1 MTMNCEHCQAEL
13 EDFLY
18 GELSPARASAV
29 KAHLAGCAD
38 CRRARQDL
46 GREAELFAGYH
57 ERTALEPT
65 PEMWEQIRTRIEAD
79 GPAPGRGATGWL
91 GRLSLLPLLQPA
103 VLRQLAFGALLVV
116 VSVAATVIYLRER
129 RPEPDRTEGI
139 AQTTPTPTPAP
150 GSTPAAPTATPIPPA
165 PPEVAAAKPKPRAP
179 KLSEEELI
187 GQQVAR
193 AEREYQGAIRLLDR
207 AIARRRD
214 GLDPAILAQ
223 YQSSLALIDSSIETS
238 RQALRDHPRDPAAGQ
253 FLLAAYARKVELM
266 QEIAMH

>member
-18 GELSPARASAV
+18 GELGPARAAAV
-29 KAHLAGCAD
+29 KTHLAGCAD
-38 CRRARQDL
+38 CRRARADL

-103 VLRQLAFGALLVV
+103 VLRQLAFGALLVG
-116 VSVAATVIYLRER
+116 VSVAATAIYLRER
-129 RPEPDRTEGI
+129 RPEPRRPEIST
-139 AQTTPTPTPAP
+139 QTTPTPVP
-150 GSTPAAPTATPIPPA
+150 GSTPAVPDATPAPTAPPQI
-165 PPEVAAAKPKPRAP
+165 AAVKPKPRAP

-214 GLDPAILAQ
+214 GLGPAILAQ
-223 YQSSLALIDSSIETS
+223 YQSSLALIDGSIEAS
-238 RQALRDHPRDPAAGQ
+238 RRALRDHPRDPAAGQ
-253 FLLAAYARKVELM
+253 FLLAAYAKKVELM

>member
-1 MTMNCEHCQAEL
+1 M
-13 EDFLY
+13 
-18 GELSPARASAV
+18 
-29 KAHLAGCAD
+29 
-38 CRRARQDL
+38 
-46 GREAELFAGYH
+46 
-57 ERTALEPT
+57 
-65 PEMWEQIRTRIEAD
+65 
-79 GPAPGRGATGWL
+79 
-91 GRLSLLPLLQPA
+91 
-103 VLRQLAFGALLVV
+103 
-116 VSVAATVIYLRER
+116 IYLRER
-129 RPEPDRTEGI
+129 RPEPDRTEVI

-150 GSTPAAPTATPIPPA
+150 GSTPAAPTATPVPPA